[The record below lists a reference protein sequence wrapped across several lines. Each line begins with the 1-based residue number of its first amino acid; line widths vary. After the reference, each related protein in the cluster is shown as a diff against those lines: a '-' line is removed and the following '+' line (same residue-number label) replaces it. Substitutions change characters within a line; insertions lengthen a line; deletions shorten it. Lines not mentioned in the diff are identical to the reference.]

1 MSAAGLLEAI
11 PTDPPVAA
19 AAWCVTRPCVSLGG
33 LVLDEPLGALL
44 VWLLAGVWIVAG
56 VHFLRTR
63 GDQRARLWWGI
74 ALVLGGVAAASA
86 GTSYQA
92 FGYELKCAGREVC
105 VWTSW
110 FEVVYLV
117 LQNLSVAAMVLAVAH
132 ACTGGG
138 LRRVFVAYAGANVLL
153 HLLVTVWGVFA
164 ADAFLISFE
173 MLLLFSTPGLLTA
186 FVLNGVRRARG
197 RAPLDAA
204 LLGAWVGLVLVNAVY
219 YAYLLGGVGE
229 ALWRDG
235 AGVYFT
241 ANDVLHV
248 GMTAWV
254 LYAWRIVG
262 PRLRDLAPAPD

>member
-1 MSAAGLLEAI
+1 MSAACLLEAI
-11 PTDPPVAA
+11 PANPPVAA
-19 AAWCVTRPCVSLGG
+19 AEWCATRPCVSVGG
-33 LVLDEPLGALL
+33 VVLDEPFGALL
-44 VWLLAGVWIVAG
+44 VWLLAAVWIVAG
-56 VHFLRTR
+56 FHFLRTR
-63 GDQRARLWWGI
+63 GAERARLWWGI

-92 FGYELKCAGREVC
+92 FGYELKCAGRDVC

-117 LQNLSVAAMVLAVAH
+117 LQNLSVGAMVLAVAH
-132 ACTGGG
+132 ACTAGA
-138 LRRVFVAYAGANVLL
+138 LRRVFVVYAGANVLL
-153 HLLVTVWGVFA
+153 HLLVTAWGVLA

-173 MLLLFSTPGLLTA
+173 MLLLFSMPGLVTA
-186 FVLNGVRRARG
+186 FVLNGVRWVRR

-204 LLGAWVGLVLVNAVY
+204 LLGAWLGLVLVNAVY

-229 ALWRDG
+229 ALWRGG
-235 AGVYFT
+235 AGVYCT

-254 LYAWRIVG
+254 LYAWRVVG
-262 PRLRDLAPAPD
+262 PRLRDP